1 MMGSLGELHFLR
13 PGWLTALALL
23 VPMLWVGIRSQ
34 RSAGAWRKVCDAHLL
49 RHLVTHGGGHA
60 HHWPLATLALGWIAT
75 CLALAGPAWERLPQP
90 AFKAPVQRVF
100 VLNLSPS
107 MDAGDVAPSRLA
119 RARYELSDALAALGD
134 GQAGLVIFAE
144 EPYVVTPL
152 SDDPKVVASFLPILE
167 TSLMPGR
174 GSRVDRAIDEARKL
188 LEQAAAGDGEIVLL
202 TDGAGD
208 RPEATIAA
216 ARNAAQAGYPVS
228 VLGIGTAEGAPIPGS
243 RGFVR
248 DARGQATLARLDAS
262 ALQAVANAGDGR
274 FALHSPGDDDIRSVL
289 NLSAAPVAPG
299 REIVETEH
307 IVDSWKD
314 RGIALV
320 WVVALLAPLAF
331 RRGWATTFALGALLG
346 AGGVSPE
353 PAHASV
359 RDWMWRADQLGA
371 EAFEQGRHAEAAE
384 LFEDPAW
391 RATSLYR
398 EGRFDE
404 AASVLAASEAL
415 EDQYN
420 LGNALAH
427 AGRLDEA
434 VSAYDQVLSA
444 QPEHADAKHNRDLVA
459 KLLEQQQEEQ
469 PSQQQ
474 QADQDSANGSPSDS
488 SKGSEGESGDGEQQ
502 DASSGSDG
510 AGQQAEPEA
519 SSEDDSSS
527 SDTDGAGEQDDAP
540 GSEADTESDSEQT
553 DADPAGSGSRDPGD
567 AAGEDSE
574 EGSGLAEEERDGAGR
589 VADPQHADTGPPGAG
604 DEPPRGPASSLAS
617 QPLSEQEQAVE
628 QWLSRVSDDPG
639 GLLREKLR
647 RRYAQKRFLESMRG
661 RTR

>member
-1 MMGSLGELHFLR
+1 MGSLDELHFLR
-13 PGWLTALALL
+13 PGWLYALALL
-23 VPMLWVGIRSQ
+23 VPMLWIGIRSQ
-34 RSAGAWRKVCDAHLL
+34 RSAGAWRRVCDAHLL

-60 HHWPLATLALGWIAT
+60 HHWPLAALALGWIAT

-100 VLNLSPS
+100 VLNLSAS
-107 MDAGDVAPSRLA
+107 MDASDVAPSRLA

-144 EPYVVTPL
+144 EPYVVTPI
-152 SDDPKVVASFLPILE
+152 SDDPKVVASFLPVLE

-174 GSRVDRAIDEARKL
+174 GSRVDRAIDEASKL
-188 LEQAAAGDGEIVLL
+188 LEQAAAGAGAIVLL

-228 VLGIGTAEGAPIPGS
+228 VLGIGTAEGAPVPSS

-248 DARGQATLARLDAS
+248 DARGQATLARLDSS

-274 FALHSPGDDDIRSVL
+274 FAMHSPGDDDIRIVL
-289 NLSAAPVAPG
+289 NLSAAPVARG
-299 REIVETEH
+299 RKIVETQH
-307 IVDSWKD
+307 VVDSWKD
-314 RGIALV
+314 RGIVLV

-346 AGGVSPE
+346 AAGVSPE

-444 QPEHADAKHNRDLVA
+444 QPEHADARHNRDLVA
-459 KLLEQQQEEQ
+459 KLLEQQQEDQ
-469 PSQQQ
+469 PPQQQ
-474 QADQDSANGSPSDS
+474 QADQNSGNGSPSDS
-488 SKGSEGESGDGEQQ
+488 SNGSEGESGDGEQQ
-502 DASSGSDG
+502 G
-510 AGQQAEPEA
+510 EPEA
-519 SSEDDSSS
+519 GAGDDGSSS
-527 SDTDGAGEQDDAP
+527 GTNAGSGQNDEP
-540 GSEADTESDSEQT
+540 RSKADTKNDSEQT
-553 DADPAGSGSRDPGD
+553 DVDPAGNGSRDPGD
-567 AAGEDSE
+567 AGGEASE
-574 EGSGLAEEERDGAGR
+574 ERSVLAAAERDGAGR
-589 VADPQHADTGPPGAG
+589 GADPRQADTGPPGAG
-604 DEPPRGPASSLAS
+604 GTQAAGEGEPAADDEPPRGPASSLAN

-647 RRYAQKRFLESMRG
+647 RRYAQKRYLESMRG